1 MEETNGE
8 KLARYKKLE
17 EALGDKIY
25 KLEVREIENLFPEE
39 VVKKFIE
46 QGLKQEFKKQLDLT
60 GVEYEDYKGKK
71 LGKYIN
77 EFYWLN
83 YSNDVN

>member
-1 MEETNGE
+1 MTNGE

-46 QGLKQEFKKQLDLT
+46 QGLKQEFKEQLDLT
-60 GVEYEDYKGKK
+60 GVEYEDYKRKK
-71 LGKYIN
+71 TRKIYK
-77 EFYWLN
+77 
-83 YSNDVN
+83 

>member
-17 EALGDKIY
+17 EALDDKIY

-46 QGLKQEFKKQLDLT
+46 QGLK
-60 GVEYEDYKGKK
+60 
-71 LGKYIN
+71 
-77 EFYWLN
+77 
-83 YSNDVN
+83 

>member
-17 EALGDKIY
+17 GALEDKIY
-25 KLEVREIENLFPEE
+25 KLAVREIENLFPEG

-46 QGLKQEFKKQLDLT
+46 QGLKQEFKEQLDLT

-77 EFYWLN
+77 EFY
-83 YSNDVN
+83 

>member
-46 QGLKQEFKKQLDLT
+46 QGLKQEFKEQLDLT
-60 GVEYEDYKGKK
+60 GVEYEDYKRKK
-71 LGKYIN
+71 TRKIYK
-77 EFYWLN
+77 
-83 YSNDVN
+83 

>member
-46 QGLKQEFKKQLDLT
+46 QGLKQEFKEQLDLT
-60 GVEYEDYKGKK
+60 GVEYEDYKRKK
-71 LGKYIN
+71 TRKIYKWILLIK
-77 EFYWLN
+77 LL
-83 YSNDVN
+83 

>member
-46 QGLKQEFKKQLDLT
+46 QGLKQEFKEQLDLT
-60 GVEYEDYKGKK
+60 GVEYEDYKRKK

-77 EFYWLN
+77 EFY
-83 YSNDVN
+83 

>member
-17 EALGDKIY
+17 GALGDKIY
-25 KLEVREIENLFPEE
+25 KLAVREIENLFPEE

-46 QGLKQEFKKQLDLT
+46 QGLKQEFKEQLDLT
-60 GVEYEDYKGKK
+60 DVEYEDYKGKK

-77 EFYWLN
+77 EFY
-83 YSNDVN
+83 

>member
-77 EFYWLN
+77 EFY
-83 YSNDVN
+83 